1 MGGGFLLVYTE
12 LIERDIGRYRNALR
26 VPVQELVGLRR

>member
-1 MGGGFLLVYTE
+1 MEGVPIIYTE

-26 VPVQELVGLRR
+26 VPVQELVG